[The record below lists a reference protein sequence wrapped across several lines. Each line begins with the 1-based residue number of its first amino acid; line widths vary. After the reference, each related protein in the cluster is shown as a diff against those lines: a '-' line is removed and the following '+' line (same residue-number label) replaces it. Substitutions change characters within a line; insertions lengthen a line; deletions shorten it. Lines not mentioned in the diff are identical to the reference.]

1 MEKIT
6 LKLGEV
12 LQLESEINGYVEPK
26 NGEVIFEGF
35 TKQNLSIILKYELSD
50 FSSVLK
56 GERTKVEGLR
66 DELIKKHGEDD
77 GNGGVMVKMYLKEIK
92 DENDNI
98 IGGEYN
104 PKYLEFDKEYG
115 TLLNQEIELDYPEI
129 TKDDLKEAG
138 KSKDKYQVLFK
149 LIKKELKKEGA
160 N

>member
-12 LQLESEINGYVEPK
+12 LQLESEINGLVDQK

-56 GERTKVEGLR
+56 GERAKVDALR
-66 DELIKKHGEDD
+66 DDLIKKHGEDD
-77 GNGGVMVKMYLKEIK
+77 GKGGIMVKMYLKEIK

-104 PKYLEFDKEYG
+104 PKYIEFDKEYG
-115 TLLNQEIELDYPEI
+115 TLLNQEIELEYPEI

-149 LIKKELKKEGA
+149 LIKKEVKKEGA